1 MFKGK
6 NTRITDFLYQECI
19 KIPLSNIKKTEI
31 IEELLGVILETC
43 PDIDRQVAYKSLME
57 REKIETTGIGS
68 GVALPHA
75 RIKGLKRS
83 RFAFGI
89 APKGIDFKSLGGKPV
104 TSIFLIL
111 FPEKEANTQLYVLAR
126 LSRFLNNKNFL
137 KKLSACKTGQ
147 QVIDVFT
154 QYEKDDF
161 S

>member
-1 MFKGK
+1 VGSYSQWIANCLINKAFRPSSVFKP
-6 NTRITDFLYQECI
+6 ES
-19 KIPLSNIKKTEI
+19 P
-31 IEELLGVILETC
+31 V
-43 PDIDRQVAYKSLME
+43 ME

-147 QVIDVFT
+147 QVIDDFT